1 MKNWIVI
8 SPLVA
13 LFFAGCSGTKTPKAK
28 ADITKDTLTYTYQ
41 KVLQKAADCGNKK
54 DTAGCSMA
62 DISYPVFSKQT
73 QLTDTVTRRMLRL
86 FDADPDKDFETQ
98 AKNFVASYD
107 AWIKKM
113 KKKPESPFKL
123 NEYARVL
130 RQDSDIIT
138 IEIGGSSF
146 GGSKHPVSLVKFINW
161 DTKAG
166 KDINLS
172 DILVSGY
179 KNKLDA
185 IAEKIFRKQENL
197 KDTSS
202 LARDYFFKGAKFSL
216 NDNYLISPVGLRFLY
231 NVYEIK
237 PFAAGTTDVYI
248 PYGEIKDLLK
258 PGTVVKQYIKP

>member
-1 MKNWIVI
+1 MKNRIVI
-8 SPLVA
+8 LPL
-13 LFFAGCSGTKTPKAK
+13 LGLIFAGCGSTKTPKVK
-28 ADITKDTLTYTYQ
+28 ANIAKDTLTYTYQ
-41 KVLQKAADCGNKK
+41 KVLQKAADCGSKK
-54 DTAGCSMA
+54 DTAGCSLA
-62 DISYPVFSKQT
+62 NVSYPVFNKQT
-73 QLTDTVTRRMLRL
+73 ELTDTVTRRMLRL
-86 FDADPDKDFETQ
+86 FDADPEKDFETQ
-98 AKNFVASYD
+98 AKNFIASYD

-113 KKKPESPFKL
+113 KKKPESSFKL
-123 NEYARVL
+123 DEYGKVL
-130 RQDSDIIT
+130 RQDSNIVT

-161 DTKAG
+161 DTKAE

-179 KNKLDA
+179 KEKLDA
-185 IAEKIFRKQENL
+185 VAERIFRKQENL

-202 LARDYFFKGAKFSL
+202 LIRDYFFKGGKFNL
-216 NDNYLISPVGLRFLY
+216 NNNYLISPVGLRFLY

-258 PGTVVKQYIKP
+258 QGTVVGQYVK